1 MPRVLVVDDDRP
13 IRNLVTTVLERREL
27 SVDSAPDGAAAL
39 KLIAENEYDVAVVD
53 LMMPGM
59 NGIELLEHVKRAE
72 RHPQTIIV
80 LTASG
85 PGDIRQLD
93 AGAVHAIMRK
103 PFDINELADV
113 VESAAKAGRR
123 RETTAGTEGVNV
135 VIFPSAE
142 EG

>member
-13 IRNLVTTVLERREL
+13 IRNLVTTLLTRRGL
-27 SVDSAPDGAAAL
+27 TVDAAPDGVAAL
-39 KLIAENEYDVAVVD
+39 RLVEENGYDVAVVD

-59 NGIELLEHVKRAE
+59 NGIELLERVKTVP

-85 PGDIRQLD
+85 AADVRQLD
-93 AGAVHAIMRK
+93 PGAVHAIMRK

-113 VESAAKAGRR
+113 VESAARAAVSH
-123 RETTAGTEGVNV
+123 REKLQSDANV
-135 VIFPSAE
+135 VIFPAAE
-142 EG
+142 RPC

>member
-1 MPRVLVVDDDRP
+1 MPRILVVDDDRP
-13 IRNLVTTVLERREL
+13 IRNLVTTVLERRGL
-27 SVDSAPDGAAAL
+27 SIDSAPDGAAAL

-59 NGIELLEHVKRAE
+59 NGIELLDHVKRTG

-85 PGDIRQLD
+85 PADIRQLD

-113 VESAAKAGRR
+113 VESAANARREEKAGAG
-123 RETTAGTEGVNV
+123 ETNV
-135 VIFPSAE
+135 VVFPSAE
-142 EG
+142 ER

>member
-13 IRNLVTTVLERREL
+13 IRNLVTTLLARRGL
-27 SVDSAPDGAAAL
+27 TVDSAPDGVAAL
-39 KLIAENEYDVAVVD
+39 RLVEENSYDVAVVD

-59 NGIELLEHVKRAE
+59 NGIELLERVKAVP

-85 PGDIRQLD
+85 TADVRQLD
-93 AGAVHAIMRK
+93 PGSVHAIMRK

-113 VESAAKAGRR
+113 VESAARAAAAHRQKVPSDA
-123 RETTAGTEGVNV
+123 NV
-135 VIFPSAE
+135 VIFPAAE
-142 EG
+142 RPC